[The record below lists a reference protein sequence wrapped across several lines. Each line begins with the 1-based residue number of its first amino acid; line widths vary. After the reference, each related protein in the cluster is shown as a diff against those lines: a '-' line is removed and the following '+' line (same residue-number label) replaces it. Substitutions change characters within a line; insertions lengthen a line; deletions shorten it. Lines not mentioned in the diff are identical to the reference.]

1 MPVETFDFISMLS
14 YLKENSETN
23 KIDFYFYPNPVDNEV
38 HIQLDSQKRSE
49 VTFEL
54 YSTLGQLVH
63 SGELSDTRTI
73 NLSHLAKGLYYLQLS
88 DGEGKVVKKIVKK

>member
-1 MPVETFDFISMLS
+1 M
-14 YLKENSETN
+14 
-23 KIDFYFYPNPVDNEV
+23 
-38 HIQLDSQKRSE
+38 DSQKRSE

-63 SGELSDTRTI
+63 SGEISDDTRTL